1 MDQLFEIDLEL
12 PAAGGHSL
20 SGSLC
25 RQLRGAIIAGRIPAG
40 ARLPATRKAA
50 RFFGVSRNT
59 AAAVY
64 EQLLSE
70 GYVVTRR
77 GSGTYVAEVPGM
89 RSQAAAR
96 YRKAAP
102 TYPLN
107 EFWLRPEIVR
117 DIGFWHEPPEAHR
130 APARSPATPA

>member
-12 PAAGGHSL
+12 SPAGERGL
-20 SGSLC
+20 SETLC
-25 RQLRGAIIAGRIPAG
+25 RRLRWAIAQGRLPPG

-64 EQLLSE
+64 EQLLSD

-77 GSGTYVAEVPGM
+77 GSGTYVAE
-89 RSQAAAR
+89 
-96 YRKAAP
+96 
-102 TYPLN
+102 
-107 EFWLRPEIVR
+107 RP
-117 DIGFWHEPPEAHR
+117 PA
-130 APARSPATPA
+130 ARSPASGANRRRRTARRPRPGRALLSSDPVWSIRGCFHSRSSGR

>member
-12 PAAGGHSL
+12 SPVGGRSL
-20 SGSLC
+20 SETLC
-25 RQLRGAIIAGRIPAG
+25 RRLRWAIAQGRLPPG

-107 EFWLRPEIVR
+107 EFWLRPEIV
-117 DIGFWHEPPEAHR
+117 
-130 APARSPATPA
+130 

>member
-1 MDQLFEIDLEL
+1 MDQLFEIDLDL
-12 PAAGGHSL
+12 GLRSAGGRSL
-20 SGSLC
+20 SESLC
-25 RQLRGAIIAGRIPAG
+25 RQLRSAIAAGRIPPG

-77 GSGTYVAEVPGM
+77 GSGTYVAERPPAA
-89 RSQAAAR
+89 RPSAAAG
-96 YRKAAP
+96 
-102 TYPLN
+102 T
-107 EFWLRPEIVR
+107 
-117 DIGFWHEPPEAHR
+117 H
-130 APARSPATPA
+130 